1 MRVRWT
7 KTAQK
12 QLLEI
17 FNFIIEERP
26 MTARNLVSRLRKAA
40 RELGDQ
46 PLRGR
51 KVPEFKDPSIRER
64 LVKPYRILYSVKSEI
79 YVLAIYHGRRL
90 LPQKPEDL

>member
-7 KTAQK
+7 KTGQK

-17 FNFIIEERP
+17 FIYVAEERP
-26 MTARNLVSRLRKAA
+26 KTARKLVARLKKAA

-51 KVPEFKDPSIRER
+51 VVPEFGEPSIRER
-64 LVKPYRILYSVKSEI
+64 LVPPYRILYSVQTDVFI
-79 YVLAIYHGRRL
+79 LAVYHGRRL
-90 LPQKPEDL
+90 LPKRPEDL